1 MKEEFIEYLRS
12 RIGSAYVWGAQGE
25 RCTDALIE
33 RRETSG
39 ENKRRARAFMQKRL
53 AEGAQELLAYDCS
66 GLIAAFL
73 LENGLIKHDLSSR
86 GLFRLCTEIGRA
98 ELKSCDLVFRHNGKK
113 IHHVGV
119 YIGDGEVIESKGRD
133 AGVVSASIDAWGK
146 GYWNRYGRLPFFG
159 AAEPRELKLSSP
171 MMQGND
177 VALMQMQLMSLGYD
191 VGEAGADGRF
201 GRRTESAVRLFKQ
214 RASAL
219 RPDGIC
225 GADMRLALGIA
236 LEDGE

>member
-1 MKEEFIEYLRS
+1 MKEKFIEYLRS

-73 LENGLIKHDLSSR
+73 LEN
-86 GLFRLCTEIGRA
+86 
-98 ELKSCDLVFRHNGKK
+98 
-113 IHHVGV
+113 
-119 YIGDGEVIESKGRD
+119 EVIESKGRD

>member
-1 MKEEFIEYLRS
+1 M
-12 RIGSAYVWGAQGE
+12 
-25 RCTDALIE
+25 
-33 RRETSG
+33 
-39 ENKRRARAFMQKRL
+39 
-53 AEGAQELLAYDCS
+53 
-66 GLIAAFL
+66 
-73 LENGLIKHDLSSR
+73 
-86 GLFRLCTEIGRA
+86 
-98 ELKSCDLVFRHNGKK
+98 
-113 IHHVGV
+113 
-119 YIGDGEVIESKGRD
+119 IESKGRD